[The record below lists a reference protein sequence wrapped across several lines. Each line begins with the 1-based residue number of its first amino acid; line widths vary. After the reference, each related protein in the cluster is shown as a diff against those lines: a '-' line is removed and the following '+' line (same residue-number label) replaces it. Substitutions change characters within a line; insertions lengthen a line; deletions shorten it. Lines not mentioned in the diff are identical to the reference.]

1 MKIKKLNFLLD
12 VDGVLTDGTFYYDNK
27 GKVLKKFGAND
38 SDFLNL
44 ISHKFNIFFISSDR
58 RGFSI
63 SKKRVNDMG
72 YKIFYASNLNRYNF
86 IKKKFDLSDLVFM
99 GDSYHDIKIL
109 KNSKLGIAPKN
120 AINEAKKAANFVTK
134 NIGGKGAV
142 VDACK
147 YLSKTFNIKL

>member
-1 MKIKKLNFLLD
+1 
-12 VDGVLTDGTFYYDNK
+12 
-27 GKVLKKFGAND
+27 
-38 SDFLNL
+38 
-44 ISHKFNIFFISSDR
+44 
-58 RGFSI
+58 
-63 SKKRVNDMG
+63 MG

-147 YLSKTFNIKL
+147 YLSKKFNIKL